1 MKKNIIVE
9 ISEGLGNQMFMYA
22 HAYALSREL
31 NYNLIIDNKS
41 GYSKNK
47 NLLRSHQKYMLDN
60 FCLEGFIAENK
71 NVYDTTYKRTKKK
84 IMIFLDNFFKK
95 KNFLI
100 EKKYFIDS
108 KKYAKNYLELDPNKI
123 SNNFYIQGNFENCNY
138 FEKYKKDL
146 QKIFTIKDNKI
157 NDDNFLIDKI
167 KKTNS
172 ISIHIRRNRFSDQ
185 TNLIDVKNTKES
197 ENFTK
202 LTIEYINRSINYFN
216 NRVKNP
222 EYFIWTNDNKNINDI
237 INKINVKKSV
247 LIYNNA
253 LVDFNL
259 FKYCKHFIVGPSS
272 YHWWGAWLNNSPG
285 KICVRPKNINQSN
298 NDKFWPDYWVSI

>member
-1 MKKNIIVE
+1 MTKKLIVE

-22 HAYALSREL
+22 HAYALSKKL
-31 NYNLIIDNKS
+31 NYNLIIDDKS

-47 NLLRSHQKYMLDN
+47 NLLRNHQKYMLDN
-60 FCLEGFIAENK
+60 FNLEGFIAEK
-71 NVYDTTYKRTKKK
+71 NIVFDTPYKRTKKK
-84 IMIFLDNFFKK
+84 IMVLLDNFFKK
-95 KNFLI
+95 KNFFI
-100 EKKYFIDS
+100 EKKYIKKS
-108 KKYAKNYLELDPNKI
+108 KKYAITYFQLDPNKI
-123 SNNFYIQGNFENCNY
+123 SNNLYIQGNFENSKY

-146 QKIFTIKDNKI
+146 QRIFSIKDNKI
-157 NDDNFLIDKI
+157 NTDNFLIDKI

-185 TNLIDVKNTKES
+185 TNFINDKNIKES
-197 ENFTK
+197 ETFTK

-222 EYFIWTNDNKNINDI
+222 EYFIWTNDNKNINVILDRI
-237 INKINVKKSV
+237 DVKKPV
-247 LIYNNA
+247 LIYSNA
-253 LVDFNL
+253 LNDFNL

-272 YHWWGAWLNNSPG
+272 YHWWGAWLNNNPD

-298 NDKFWPDYWVSI
+298 NNDFWPDYWVSI

>member
-60 FCLEGFIAENK
+60 FLLEGLVADKN
-71 NVYDTTYKRTKKK
+71 NVYDTPYKRIKKK
-84 IMIFLDNFFKK
+84 ILVLLDIFLKK

-100 EKKYFIDS
+100 EKKYIKDS
-108 KKYAKNYLELDPNKI
+108 KKNAISFYKLDQNKI
-123 SNNFYIQGNFENCNY
+123 SNNLYIQGNFENSKY
-138 FEKYKKDL
+138 FEKYKNDL
-146 QKIFTIKDNKI
+146 QRIFTVKDKKI
-157 NDDNFLIDKI
+157 NTDSFLINRI
-167 KKTNS
+167 KEANS
-172 ISIHIRRNRFSDQ
+172 VSIHIRRNRFSDQ
-185 TNLIDVKNTKES
+185 TNLIDQKNIKDS
-197 ENFTK
+197 ENFIK
-202 LTIEYINRSINYFN
+202 SSIEYINKSINYFN
-216 NRVKNP
+216 NKIKNP

-237 INKINVKKSV
+237 INLIDVKKSV
-247 LIYNNA
+247 LIYNNP
-253 LVDFNL
+253 LDDFNL

-272 YHWWGAWLNNSPG
+272 YHWWGAWLNNNPG
-285 KICVRPKNINQSN
+285 KICVRPRNINQSN
-298 NDKFWPDYWVSI
+298 NNEFWPDYWISI